1 MASVIVV
8 EGVHD
13 VARLKAIYPDCNCVI
28 TNGREIDD
36 STIDLIK
43 ELSKTHEIIIFTDP
57 DSPGERI
64 RSIITDAVPNAKQA
78 FLRKKYCIS
87 SNRKKVGIE
96 HASSEAIIDALDN
109 VYTPTFSEDVI
120 TMNELFELG
129 LNGNSNSAV
138 LRDKISDY
146 LNIGKPNCKTFLKR
160 LNLLGLTKKDVEEL
174 LCKVK

>member
-1 MASVIVV
+1 MSSVIVV

-28 TNGREIDD
+28 TNGREIDS
-36 STIDLIK
+36 STIEYIK

-57 DSPGERI
+57 DSPGEKI
-64 RSIITDAVPNAKQA
+64 RNIITNAVPNAKQA
-78 FLRKKYCIS
+78 FLRKKDCIS
-87 SNRKKVGIE
+87 NNKKKVGIE
-96 HASSEAIIDALDN
+96 HAKTEAIIDALEN
-109 VYTPTFSEDVI
+109 VYTNTENEDVI

-129 LNGNSNSAV
+129 LNGNSNSAL
-138 LRDKISDY
+138 LRDKISEY

-160 LNLLGLTKKDVEEL
+160 LNLLQIDKEKLMEL